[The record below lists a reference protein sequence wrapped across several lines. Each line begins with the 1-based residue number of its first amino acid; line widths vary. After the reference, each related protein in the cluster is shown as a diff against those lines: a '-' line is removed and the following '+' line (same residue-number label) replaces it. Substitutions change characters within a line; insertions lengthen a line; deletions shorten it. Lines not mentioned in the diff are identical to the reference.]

1 MTVSP
6 SLRAQLQALLQFQ
19 AGTPV
24 GGLPRDE
31 AAAGGGDGLALFAVW
46 CQAHARGK
54 AWNSVE
60 QAWWARV
67 AQALVD
73 STAALPVVALQT
85 ALQPGG
91 SERPSA
97 GPLLHDV
104 ALLLRG
110 EGVHDDESQELDE
123 AIRWWQGARRAGLPV
138 DDDFGECWRALE
150 WLGLQQHLL
159 RLAQGA
165 GDAEDRLLAAVAKV
179 ALRYGPLKPLL
190 RLLPAQ
196 PGAEVG
202 AGYTF

>member
-1 MTVSP
+1 MTASDP
-6 SLRAQLQALLQFQ
+6 APALLRTHLQALLQFQ
-19 AGTPV
+19 ASTPAAD
-24 GGLPRDE
+24 LPRDDAE
-31 AAAGGGDGLALFAVW
+31 AMSQRLAAFAPW
-46 CQAHARGK
+46 CQQHARGR
-54 AWNSVE
+54 AWSSTE

-67 AQALVD
+67 ALALVA
-73 STAALPVVALQT
+73 SAVAQPAAALQA
-85 ALQPGG
+85 GG
-91 SERPSA
+91 KA

-104 ALLLRG
+104 ALLLRA
-110 EGVHDDESQELDE
+110 EGVHDDEALELDE

-159 RLAQGA
+159 RLAQDEA
-165 GDAEDRLLAAVAKV
+165 DDETRLLAAVAKV